1 MKTLRIKAQ
10 MVLAA
15 LGLMTALSMCGT
27 DETVSSGVSFQA
39 MILVLLSGALLLNIK
54 RQSNKQE

>member
-1 MKTLRIKAQ
+1 MKTLRIKVQ

-27 DETVSSGVSFQA
+27 NETVSSGVSFQA
-39 MILVLLSGALLLNIK
+39 MVLVLLSGALLLNIK
-54 RQSNKQE
+54 RHSNEE